1 MATIYRTSSGDILD
15 TLAYRHY
22 GHLNGVVEAIYQANP
37 GLSAQPQPFAS
48 GLEIIFPVIDN
59 PSCDAIQLWS

>member
-1 MATIYRTSSGDILD
+1 MATTYRTSSGDILD

-37 GLSAQPQPFAS
+37 GLPAQPQPFAAGVVILFPDIDQPS
-48 GLEIIFPVIDN
+48 G
-59 PSCDAIQLWS
+59 DAIQLWS

>member
-37 GLSAQPQPFAS
+37 GLSAQPQPFVA
-48 GLEIIFPVIDN
+48 GLEIVFPVISS
-59 PSCDAIQLWS
+59 PAGDAIQLWS